1 MSILQQFSLN
11 GKTALVTGAAGG
23 IAGALSKGMADA
35 GANVVLADLNLAGA
49 EALAK
54 EIAESYGVK
63 TWALQV
69 DTTDVK
75 SIQKMT
81 DDAIAAAGRI
91 DILIPAAGISKPSP
105 VEDMNEDEF
114 DLTMAINLR
123 GVALC
128 CKYVGRHML
137 AEGGGSIIN
146 IGSLGTERAL
156 GPGSLSYVA
165 SKGAVGLMTKSL
177 ANDWADRGVRVNG
190 LIPGYFRT
198 NLLNPLLE
206 RDGDGGASRLAK
218 VPMGRWGEVEDLVGA
233 TVFLASEASS
243 YVTGHLI
250 AVDGGYLCR

>member
-1 MSILQQFSLN
+1 MSILTKFCLD
-11 GKTALVTGAAGG
+11 GKNALVTGAAGG
-23 IAGALSKGMADA
+23 IAGALSKGLADA
-35 GANVVLADLNLAGA
+35 GANVVLADLNLKGA
-49 EALAK
+49 QSLAN
-54 EIAESYGVK
+54 EIAEQYGVK
-63 TWALQV
+63 TWALEV
-69 DTTDVK
+69 DTTDGQ
-75 SIQKMT
+75 SIEKMAK
-81 DDAIAAAGRI
+81 DAIAAAGRI
-91 DILIPAAGISKPSP
+91 HILIPAAGISKPSP
-105 VEDMNEDEF
+105 VEEMNEAEF
-114 DLTMAINLR
+114 DQTIAINLR

-128 CKYVGRHML
+128 SKYVGRHML

-165 SKGAVGLMTKSL
+165 SKGAVGMMTKSL

-218 VPMGRWGEVEDLVGA
+218 IPMGRWGEVEDLVGA
-233 TVFLASEASS
+233 TVFLASEASA
-243 YVTGHLI
+243 YITGHLI